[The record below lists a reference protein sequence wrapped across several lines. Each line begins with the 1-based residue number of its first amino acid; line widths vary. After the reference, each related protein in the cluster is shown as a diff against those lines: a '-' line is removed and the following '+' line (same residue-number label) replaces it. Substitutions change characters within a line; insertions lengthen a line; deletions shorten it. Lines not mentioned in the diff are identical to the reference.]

1 MTIYPLIMMHMN
13 IEKLHEW
20 TAMTSPVKAIVI
32 TTVMKGKMMAIV
44 MAIII
49 TTALTNMTS
58 SVMMMAII
66 ITTALTNMTSSVM
79 MKPQRWKFKTTMMT
93 RSQEW

>member
-58 SVMMMAII
+58 SVMM
-66 ITTALTNMTSSVM
+66 
-79 MKPQRWKFKTTMMT
+79 KPQRWKFKTTMMT